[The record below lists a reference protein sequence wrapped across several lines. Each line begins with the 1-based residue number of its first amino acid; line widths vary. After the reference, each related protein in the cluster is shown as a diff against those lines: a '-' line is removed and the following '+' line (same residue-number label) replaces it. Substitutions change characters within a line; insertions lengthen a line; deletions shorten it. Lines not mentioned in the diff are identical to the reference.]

1 MKGCSMSKVVLV
13 DSSVDGARLL
23 DSSLCVEDSMFKMEI
38 PQLDVEFWVPMS
50 DIITLF
56 ENVIEKVIREAKGD
70 DSGS

>member
-1 MKGCSMSKVVLV
+1 MKGYHMSKVVLV

-56 ENVIEKVIREAKGD
+56 ENVIREAKGD

>member
-56 ENVIEKVIREAKGD
+56 ENVIREAKGD